1 MSPASDSSNSN
12 AVGNLA
18 SRLFWVFYLI
28 CLLPIL
34 ILAGYWL
41 LYGGSLFFQLPL
53 YLQQRMVI
61 AALAVAMLA
70 GFLVWLASRRF
81 TRQLSALAE
90 TMERFLGGERH
101 LRAATSALDETA
113 QLTELFNRMAD
124 ELSEFYNLAKVRES
138 EDSGARP
145 QAAALMVQTAHS
157 ADKLDSLLKSG
168 LEIFLRHFACSFGA
182 LYLLEGKEL
191 AGKSYAV
198 LAQTAGSLDG
208 EAQSLAKRF
217 EEVRISLDLTPTMDW
232 MVGRSLA
239 TRRPQ
244 VGAAS
249 FEGSLYEAVLPLI
262 LPTPGEPRLLG
273 AIDLLSA
280 SRVKDSR
287 LGPFSVRAVAEMQA
301 AANVLALAIAAFQ
314 PSLTRA
320 ETTEDTTSPAVTPI
334 PSRPRPASL
343 TIDERT
349 LYQASRQILLA
360 RNSDQVL
367 EALRQAVRTAPYAS
381 AVLLRPLDADLD
393 SALPVIVCRA
403 LRAAPPGMNE
413 PPLTLRGPRL
423 REAENHFRANQG
435 APLLLYD
442 LDMNSE
448 EETVAPGAPPELT
461 AIARRLGCRS
471 AAYIPAM
478 REERLSALLLVG
490 ASPELPAPLFR
501 AEMLEPFANLI
512 NLAAEALE
520 RIHNEQLVQR
530 KLSEMET
537 LGRFS
542 QAIAKETE
550 LSVLLPT
557 LHRQVENVLGTLS
570 SFAVGL
576 YEAESNTVRIPY
588 MVEEGRQ
595 LNIPPFPLG
604 EGLSSIVIHSGKPLL
619 LATAQEVN
627 EYSRLHGARQ
637 VGEPAKSWL
646 GAPMVYS
653 GQVIGLII
661 VQDVQ
666 RERRFTQ
673 EDAHLL
679 NTLAAQVAA
688 VVHNARLLEHSKRQ
702 AHQERLAAE
711 ISDRI
716 RRSVDMQTILKTTAD
731 ELARALGARRA
742 SIRIGLSG
750 TETGEQH
757 SDNGGAAKSSRID
770 ASPDKGNAEEG
781 EKAA

>member
-12 AVGNLA
+12 AVGPLA
-18 SRLFWVFYLI
+18 SRVFWVFFLI
-28 CLLPIL
+28 CLLPML
-34 ILAGYWL
+34 ILAGYLL
-41 LYGGSLFFQLPL
+41 LYSGGLFYQLPF
-53 YLQQRMVI
+53 YVQQRAVI
-61 AALAVAMLA
+61 AALAAALLVGL
-70 GFLVWLASRRF
+70 LVWFAARRF
-81 TRQLSALAE
+81 THQLSTLAE
-90 TMERFLGGERH
+90 TMERFLDGERH
-101 LRAATSALDETA
+101 LRAPTSMLDETA
-113 QLTELFNRMAD
+113 QLTDLFNRMAD
-124 ELSEFYNLAKVRES
+124 ELSEFYNLAKIREN

-145 QAAALMVQTAHS
+145 QAAALMVQMAHS
-157 ADKLDSLLKSG
+157 ADKLDSLLKGG
-168 LEIFLRHFACSFGA
+168 LEVFLRHFACSFGA

-208 EAQSLAKRF
+208 EAQALAKRF

-249 FEGSLYEAVLPLI
+249 FEGSLYEAALPLVLPM
-262 LPTPGEPRLLG
+262 PGEARLLG

-314 PSLTRA
+314 PSLVRVETA
-320 ETTEDTTSPAVTPI
+320 DETTSSAVTPI

-343 TIDERT
+343 NMDERT

-381 AVLLRPLDADLD
+381 AALLRPLDADPD

-403 LRAAPPGMNE
+403 LRATPPGMNE

-423 REAENHFRANQG
+423 REAESHFRANQG

-442 LDMNSE
+442 LDLNSE

-478 REERLSALLLVG
+478 REERLTALLLVG

-512 NLAAEALE
+512 NLAAESLE
-520 RIHNEQLVQR
+520 RIHNEQLIQR

-542 QAIAKETE
+542 QAIAKETD
-550 LSVLLPT
+550 LSILLPT
-557 LHRQVENVLGTLS
+557 LHRQVENVLGALS

-576 YEAESNTVRIPY
+576 YDAENNTVRIPY

-646 GAPMVYS
+646 GAPMLYS

-666 RERRFTQ
+666 RERRFTE
-673 EDAHLL
+673 EDARLL

-688 VVHNARLLEHSKRQ
+688 VVHNARLLERSKRQ
-702 AHQERLAAE
+702 AYQERLAAE
-711 ISDRI
+711 ISDRV

-742 SIRIGLSG
+742 SIRVGLLEA
-750 TETGEQH
+750 ETRGGQPG
-757 SDNGGAAKSSRID
+757 NGGAAPLSRAE
-770 ASPDKGNAEEG
+770 ASPDEDSAEEG
-781 EKAA
+781 EAKA